1 MQNTLA
7 ECMPPNRARRGV
19 WRQSPPQPGRWG
31 AGVGSEGSPVVQVDR
46 VVLLGAS
53 NLTRGIR
60 TVVAAARAAW
70 GKDIQVLAALGHGRS
85 YGARS
90 TVLLRTLP
98 GILDAGLWQRLAAL
112 PPAPT
117 RALVTDVGNDILYG
131 FDVEQILAWVGEAVD
146 RLQGLTSD
154 ITLTELPLASIDRLS
169 PGKFRFF
176 RTMLFPSCHLSFREV
191 RRTAA
196 RVNQGLAA
204 LAAARQLRL
213 FRPEPAWYG
222 LDPIHIRPSFWRP
235 AWQGMLGLGLQANGG
250 CSTLPE
256 MLRLFFISPERRWL
270 CGREQITP
278 QSGAVLPC
286 GGRVWFY

>member
-1 MQNTLA
+1 LKDCGGAGT
-7 ECMPPNRARRGV
+7 RGV
-19 WRQSPPQPGRWG
+19 RDAVLCANRDDNPVGEHGSGIGRTS
-31 AGVGSEGSPVVQVDR
+31 VNQVDR

-70 GKDIQVLAALGHGRS
+70 GKDIEVLAALGHGRS

-90 TVLLRTLP
+90 TVLIRTLP

-112 PPAPT
+112 PPVAT

-131 FDVEQILAWVGEAVD
+131 FPTKQILAWIAEAID
-146 RLQGLTSD
+146 RLQDQTPD
-154 ITLTELPLASIDRLS
+154 ITLTELPLATLAKLS

-196 RVNQGLAA
+196 RVNQGLAE
-204 LAAARQLRL
+204 LAAARHLRL
-213 FRPEPAWYG
+213 FKPEPAWYG

-235 AWQGMLGLGLQANGG
+235 AWQTMLGLGPQANGG
-250 CSTLPE
+250 CSSLPE
-256 MLRLFFISPERRWL
+256 MLRLFCLAPERRWL
-270 CGREQITP
+270 CGHEQIKT
-278 QSGAVLPC
+278 QKGAMLPC
-286 GGRVWFY
+286 GGRVWLY